1 MCVDVF
7 LLIDIIKKQR
17 FLQYCNDDCLSTPV
31 FLCAAL
37 KVDLTMAQRALYD
50 FIHDCIWQCREVA
63 VCVCERGGGEI
74 SWCPNRSVCHH
85 GEVTGQSPRSLCV
98 CARVCVMQSGV

>member
-1 MCVDVF
+1 M
-7 LLIDIIKKQR
+7 
-17 FLQYCNDDCLSTPV
+17 
-31 FLCAAL
+31 FLCATL

-50 FIHDCIWQCREVA
+50 FIDDCIWQCRGVA

-98 CARVCVMQSGV
+98 YVRACVCDAEWCLMAGRLSKD